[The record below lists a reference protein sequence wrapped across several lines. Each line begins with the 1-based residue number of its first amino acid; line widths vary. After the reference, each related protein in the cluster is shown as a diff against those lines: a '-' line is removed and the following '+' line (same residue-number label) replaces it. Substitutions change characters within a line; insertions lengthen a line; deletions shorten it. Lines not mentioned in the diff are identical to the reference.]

1 MNSGI
6 KNIGVVRLEPL
17 APPKLL
23 SAMVAANQTFYKNDR
38 PDSWLSAY
46 TERAASHAS
55 L

>member
-6 KNIGVVRLEPL
+6 KNIGVIGLEPL

-23 SAMVAANQTFYKNDR
+23 SAMAPANQNFRKNDR
-38 PDSWLSAY
+38 PNPWLSAY
-46 TERAASHAS
+46 TERTASHAR

>member
-6 KNIGVVRLEPL
+6 KNIGLVGLEPL

-23 SAMVAANQTFYKNDR
+23 SAMVASNQTFYKNDR
-38 PDSWLSAY
+38 PNPWLSAY
-46 TERAASHAS
+46 TERVTSHAR